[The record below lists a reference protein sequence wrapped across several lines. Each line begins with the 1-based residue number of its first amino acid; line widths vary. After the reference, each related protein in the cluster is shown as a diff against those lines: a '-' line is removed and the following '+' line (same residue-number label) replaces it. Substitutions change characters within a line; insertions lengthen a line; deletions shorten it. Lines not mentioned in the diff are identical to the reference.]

1 LTAPPPDD
9 PASADPS
16 PATPAPAD
24 PSPGTPEGSDP
35 APNRPGA
42 STFTIE
48 GRAAPGLFV
57 VGWLAT
63 LLGFGAVLVAFM
75 GGAGQG
81 FPIVLIGGL
90 VVLSIGLVAGAGG
103 QAIERKARGGR
114 QYVGPSPFLVFA
126 AAIPISSLL
135 GIGVGA
141 VLALAH
147 VPVEGPMAALAS
159 VILQA
164 FVYIG
169 LIRLL
174 VTDNGA
180 LTWADMHISRFSGR
194 AVFELVLGAGWALPV
209 IVATLP
215 VAYLIS
221 QFIPTPPPNLLPP
234 TGDPVGFAMNMLA
247 AAVFAPIGEEILFR
261 GFSTTAWV
269 RDMGIQRGL
278 VRGALFFALAHI
290 LTISGS
296 TAGDAL
302 GQAVAAFLG
311 RLPIAFALGYLF
323 LQRGSIYAS
332 LGLHATF
339 NAILLI
345 LQEVAFRNGVPSA

>member
-1 LTAPPPDD
+1 MTATPPEDPAPPGG
-9 PASADPS
+9 SAP
-16 PATPAPAD
+16 PGGPAPAD
-24 PSPGTPEGSDP
+24 EPSTPEG
-35 APNRPGA
+35 ALPNRPGA

-63 LLGFGAVLVAFM
+63 VLGLGAVLVAFL
-75 GGAGQG
+75 GGAGKG
-81 FPIVLIGGL
+81 FPIVLLGGL

-126 AAIPISSLL
+126 AAIPISSLVGV
-135 GIGVGA
+135 GIGA
-141 VLALAH
+141 VLSIAR
-147 VPVEGPMAALAS
+147 VPVDGPVAALAS
-159 VILQA
+159 VAIQA
-164 FVYIG
+164 AVYVG

-174 VTDNGA
+174 VVDNGA
-180 LTWADMHISRFSGR
+180 LSWADMRISRFSS
-194 AVFELVLGAGWALPV
+194 AAATDLLLGAGWAVPV
-209 IVATLP
+209 IFATLP

-221 QFIPTPPPNLLPP
+221 QFIPSKPPNLLPP
-234 TGDPVGFAMNMLA
+234 TGDPVGFSMNLLA
-247 AAVFAPIGEEILFR
+247 AVIFAPIGEEILFR
-261 GFSTTAWV
+261 GFSTTAWM

-278 VRGALFFALAHI
+278 LRGALFFALAHI

-302 GQAVAAFLG
+302 GQAAAAFLG

-323 LQRGSIYAS
+323 LQRGSIWAS

-345 LQEVAFRNGVPSA
+345 IQEVAFRSGVGPA